1 MANPVTYGAQI
12 YQTPSNPSNIRYDVI
27 GKTSEVIAVGDL
39 LTMSSGVL
47 KVVAAATD
55 AVAGVAA
62 QKITAAQNDATK
74 YVPYI
79 PADENYVFFMGTN
92 SDLTDNATNYGTFY
106 SVTGSTGAQLVDTNG
121 GVKTTTS
128 RQVMI
133 VKVDPRGVG
142 GSGSG
147 SGLREVLVKFVR
159 IPEFNGAFN

>member
-1 MANPVTYGAQI
+1 
-12 YQTPSNPSNIRYDVI
+12 
-27 GKTSEVIAVGDL
+27 
-39 LTMSSGVL
+39 
-47 KVVAAATD
+47 
-55 AVAGVAA
+55 
-62 QKITAAQNDATK
+62 
-74 YVPYI
+74 
-79 PADENYVFFMGTN
+79 MGTN